1 MFRISDAMVLIER
14 SVSNFNKEL
23 SQTHFYLPK
32 EGFVAKQY
40 IYQMERLTKRTGDGR
55 ELLSNFW
62 LSFYPGAKIGIIG
75 HNGSGKST
83 ILRIMAGID
92 TEFDGHVWLDPD
104 AKVGYLR
111 QEPELDPTLNVR
123 QNVERGLA
131 HLRALLDAYDQVNAD
146 FETVDY
152 GDPDAMDA
160 LLEKQANL
168 QDAID
173 AADAWELDRHIEIA
187 MDALRVPDPDAAVTH
202 LSGGER
208 RRVALCALLLAK
220 PDLLLLD

>member
-1 MFRISDAMVLIER
+1 MVASYCLI
-14 SVSNFNKEL
+14 
-23 SQTHFYLPK
+23 
-32 EGFVAKQY
+32 
-40 IYQMERLTKRTGDGR
+40 
-55 ELLSNFW
+55 W

-75 HNGSGKST
+75 HNGAGKST
-83 ILRIMAGID
+83 TLRIMAGID

-111 QEPELDPTLNVR
+111 QEPELDPNLTVR

-131 HLRALLDAYDQVNAD
+131 HLRELLDAYDQVNAD

-220 PDLLLLD
+220 PDLLLLDEPTNHLDAESVAWLERHLQEYPGTVILVTHDRYFG